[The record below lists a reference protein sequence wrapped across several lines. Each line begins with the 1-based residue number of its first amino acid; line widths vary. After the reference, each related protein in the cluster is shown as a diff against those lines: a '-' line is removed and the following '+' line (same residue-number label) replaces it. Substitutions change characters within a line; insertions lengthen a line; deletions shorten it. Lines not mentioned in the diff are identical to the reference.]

1 MPNSDLFDRAEGYG
15 HTAGTQDSKDDTDWS
30 TPVAVLAAQTEALAT
45 RIGRTR
51 VARQSISP
59 DLDSVGAWDGTNTT
73 SGSNTALADSAGNA
87 NRDVNAAHADEAA
100 MDATARANTGFAD
113 RTTGWGH
120 TAATDADLDD
130 A

>member
-15 HTAGTQDSKDDTDWS
+15 HTAGSQASKDDTDWS
-30 TPVAVLAAQTEALAT
+30 TPVAVLAAQSEDLD
-45 RIGRTR
+45 TR
-51 VARQSISP
+51 VARTLVSRESISP
-59 DLDSVGAWDGTNTT
+59 DLDSAGAWDGTNTT
-73 SGSNTALADSAGNA
+73 SGSNAALANVNA
-87 NRDVNAAHADEAA
+87 VANHDVNVTYRTVDA
-100 MDATARANTGFAD
+100 MDSTERAAIGFAD